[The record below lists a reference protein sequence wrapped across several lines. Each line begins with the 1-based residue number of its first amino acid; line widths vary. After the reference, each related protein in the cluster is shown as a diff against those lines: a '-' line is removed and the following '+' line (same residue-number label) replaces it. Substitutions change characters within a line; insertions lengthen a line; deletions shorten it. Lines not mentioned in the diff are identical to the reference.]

1 MKKGEREG
9 AKYEGKRRRRGD
21 DERRRREILW
31 IFYSVYVNL
40 PTSTMYKFYTYIL
53 T

>member
-21 DERRRREILW
+21 DEKGGGEKY
-31 IFYSVYVNL
+31 FGYSTVF
-40 PTSTMYKFYTYIL
+40 T
-53 T
+53 